1 MAVASI
7 GKEKDNQILSD
18 IATKRWDNL
27 RGRLPAI
34 HPSDLSD
41 LIATLPPDDASTVF
55 NLLPRELAAAV
66 YPYLPQERQKL
77 LLQSLTGEKLTQ
89 VFNDIPP
96 DDRTRIFETLPVAI
110 TERVLEQLSP
120 EELHQARDLLRYP
133 DDVAGRYMTP
143 DYVAIRPDMSAAQ
156 ALDHIRVAG
165 RDKEML
171 HVVYVIDDAGH
182 LINDIRLGSLV
193 LADREA
199 KAAEIEAS
207 SLITIQDMEPVA
219 NVIAAFE
226 KYDRVALPV
235 VDARRRMLGIITAD
249 DVLDLVEQET
259 TEDIQKIGGSQALD
273 GPYMDLGFWT
283 MVRKRGGWLSALFLG
298 EMLTASAM
306 GRFENEIERAVVLAL
321 FIPLVI
327 SSGGNSGSQ
336 AASIV
341 IRSLAIDELRLGQ
354 WLRVLRREVGT
365 SLALGAFLGMIGF
378 LRIVLWQR
386 LHLFD
391 YGPYHHLVALT
402 VAASLVGVV
411 MFGSIVGSMLPF
423 LLRRIGFDPAT
434 SSAPFVATLVDVT
447 GLVIY
452 FSIALVILRGT
463 LL

>member
-1 MAVASI
+1 MGVASI
-7 GKEKDNQILSD
+7 GKGTNDQILSD
-18 IATKRWDNL
+18 IAAKRWDRL
-27 RGRLPAI
+27 RQQLPGI

-41 LIATLPPDDASTVF
+41 LIAALAPDDTSTVF
-55 NLLPRELAAAV
+55 NLLPRDLAATV
-66 YPYLPQERQKL
+66 FPYLPHERQEHL
-77 LLQSLTGEKLTQ
+77 VHSLTGEKLTQ
-89 VFNDIPP
+89 IFNDISP
-96 DDRTRIFETLPVAI
+96 DDRTRIFETLPAAV
-110 TERVLEQLSP
+110 TQRVLEQLSP
-120 EELHQARDLLRYP
+120 EELHQARDLLAYP

-143 DYVAIRPDMSAAQ
+143 DYVSIRPEMNAAQ

-171 HVVYVIDDAGH
+171 HVVYVIDEAGR

-193 LADREA
+193 LSDREA
-199 KAAEIEAS
+199 NASEIEPS
-207 SLITIQDMEPVA
+207 PLIAIGAMEPVE

-235 VDARRRMLGIITAD
+235 VNTRGEMLGIITAD
-249 DVLDLVEQET
+249 DVLDLVEQES
-259 TEDIQKIGGSQALD
+259 TEDIQKIGGSQALER
-273 GPYMDLGFWT
+273 PYLELGFWS
-283 MVRKRGGWLSALFLG
+283 MVKKRGGWLSVLFLG

-336 AASIV
+336 AASII
-341 IRSLAIDELRLGQ
+341 IRSLAINELRLGQ
-354 WLRVLRREVGT
+354 WLRVFWREVGT
-365 SLALGAFLGMIGF
+365 SLALGAFLGLIGF
-378 LRIVLWQR
+378 VRIVLWQR

-391 YGPYHHLVALT
+391 YGPHFQLVALT

-411 MFGSIVGSMLPF
+411 MFGSVTGSMLPF
-423 LLRRIGFDPAT
+423 LMRRVGFDPAT